1 MTRVD
6 FYVLGE
12 AGEADRYRFA
22 CRLVEKIYQQNRRAY
37 IHTGSEE
44 EARQLDR
51 LLWTYRQDS
60 FLPHGLHGKVN
71 ALLNPI
77 LIGWGEDP
85 GSENDVLINLA
96 PEIPMFFSRFERVSE
111 IVDTDPQVREL
122 GRQRYR
128 FYRDRGY
135 PLESHQIEPSTRGER
150 R

>member
-12 AGEADRYRFA
+12 SGESGRYRFA
-22 CRLVEKIYQQNRRAY
+22 CRLVEKIYQQQRRAY

-60 FLPHGLHGKVN
+60 FLPHGLLGVVN
-71 ALLNPI
+71 PQFTPI

-96 PEIPMFFSRFERVSE
+96 PEVPIFFSRFDRVSE
-111 IVDTDPQVREL
+111 IIDADPQVRDL

-135 PLESHQIEPSTRGER
+135 PLESHQIEPSTKAER